1 MKCGNLL
8 EVRSLPRPYQV
19 VGIFDEY
26 AVNSKDSLKDLV
38 SLHPQIYILDR
49 C

>member
-1 MKCGNLL
+1 MLQEELRLKSIVLGK
-8 EVRSLPRPYQV
+8 
-19 VGIFDEY
+19 Y